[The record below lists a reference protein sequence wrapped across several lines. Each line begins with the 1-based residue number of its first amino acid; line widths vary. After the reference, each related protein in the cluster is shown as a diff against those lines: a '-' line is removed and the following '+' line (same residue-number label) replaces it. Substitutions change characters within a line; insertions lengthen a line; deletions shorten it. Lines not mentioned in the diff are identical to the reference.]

1 MAQVN
6 IRDIVE
12 YPTFR
17 KNPGPLLSRAT
28 EGRTLLLLKGRE
40 RIVIMDAETYEDLV
54 NRAARLEQY
63 ERHEPA
69 ADQRTGTE
77 G

>member
-54 NRAARLEQY
+54 NRAARLEKY
-63 ERHEPA
+63 EEREAPGDHW
-69 ADQRTGTE
+69 TGTK

>member
-17 KNPGPLLSRAT
+17 KNPGPLLNQAT

-63 ERHEPA
+63 ERRDA
-69 ADQRTGTE
+69 VGDQRTGTE